1 MDVSIDEVL
10 KSMRLIIGDQAQ
22 KIAIL
27 EATIIAMKTPAPT
40 TTAVTDRPAVQGP
53 QGLTS

>member
-53 QGLTS
+53 QGLTP